1 MENERVLDET
11 GGWERIVN
19 AVERHN
25 ARMRRDAERRERK
38 KGKMAR
44 TVLYRALGAVGVV
57 ILALTGLLAPWVAG
71 VTAVLMLCGAC
82 LMAGRLLE
90 AFGK

>member
-25 ARMRRDAERRERK
+25 TRMRRDTERRERK
-38 KGKMAR
+38 KVCDAMKEG
-44 TVLYRALGAVGVV
+44 
-57 ILALTGLLAPWVAG
+57 
-71 VTAVLMLCGAC
+71 
-82 LMAGRLLE
+82 
-90 AFGK
+90 